1 MKRQRNLSQIKEEC
15 KTSEKELNKMERS
28 NLSYKVFK
36 VIVIIMLTKH
46 RRRMD
51 ELSENCNKNIKNIKM
66 DQLKLKNT
74 ITEMKNILEGN
85 NSRS

>member
-1 MKRQRNLSQIKEEC
+1 
-15 KTSEKELNKMERS
+15 
-28 NLSYKVFK
+28 
-36 VIVIIMLTKH
+36 
-46 RRRMD
+46 MD